1 MTVWSNVDFAIN
13 KEFWKYWGHQA
24 AVPFR
29 ITNLENLQ
37 EILEEA
43 GLDFSLY
50 GSTLRRLENS
60 PFLTP
65 DHDDDICLFAEPEA
79 LRAIADEI
87 SQAGFRFVRR
97 TERLWSVERF
107 ERYIDV
113 HFLPASPLSTSYRRL
128 SGVELRVV
136 DEPNELLKCL
146 SSQEIRSN
154 FNTPKGPLQ
163 YLTRWMPGPRK
174 IVRLTKAMSRSLR
187 SIKRPKSRPRA
198 LGWEEFLALKI
209 DPLDAYNW
217 NWRGDHWHLVFRPG
231 ETLGEALD
239 RFKRHGPPVGE
250 PQDTSQPFPE
260 PLQLSRRFWKSGSD
274 NLAVHVRHGF
284 RHNVLPYRA
293 ANLYIIAGIKPVLY
307 SDEYFSQLPAMSDS
321 EVRHFLRDN
330 PLEITSGTITS
341 GRHRAAAMLGHLL
354 SQRTYQPFYVVD
366 S

>member
-1 MTVWSNVDFAIN
+1 M
-13 KEFWKYWGHQA
+13 
-24 AVPFR
+24 
-29 ITNLENLQ
+29 Q

-43 GLDFSLY
+43 GLNFSLY
-50 GSTLRRLENS
+50 GSTLRRLKNS

-87 SQAGFRFVRR
+87 NQAGFKFVRR
-97 TERLWSVERF
+97 SERLWSVGRF

-113 HFLPASPLSTSYRRL
+113 YFLPTSPFSISYRRL
-128 SGVELRVV
+128 SGVQIRVV

-146 SSQEIRSN
+146 YSHEVRNNLYSS
-154 FNTPKGPLQ
+154 KGPLQ

-174 IVRLTKAMSRSLR
+174 IVRLTKAMFRSLR
-187 SIKRPKSRPRA
+187 SIVRPKSRPKA
-198 LGWEEFLALKI
+198 LGSEEFLALKI
-209 DPLDAYNW
+209 DPVDAYNW
-217 NWRGDHWHLVFRPG
+217 SWRGDHWHLVFRPG
-231 ETLGEALD
+231 ETLGDALD
-239 RFKRHGPPVGE
+239 RFKRNGPPVGE
-250 PQDTSQPFPE
+250 PQDTSQPFLE

-274 NLAVHVRHGF
+274 NLAAHVRHGI

-307 SDEYFSQLPAMSDS
+307 SDKYFSQRPAMSDS
-321 EVRHFLRDN
+321 EIRHFLKDH
-330 PLEITSGTITS
+330 PLEITSGAITS
-341 GRHRAAAMLGHLL
+341 ERHRAAAMLGPLL